1 MTCVLFPKM
10 DQVFSLKK
18 EKKQLKK
25 PEKLRNFCQ
34 SRKVGI
40 ILTQVQFQV
49 LHRDLAARNVLV
61 TGADI
66 LKIAD
71 FGMTR
76 ECTKLSD
83 YYRPKVAV
91 SIVNYHLKCSE
102 KLK

>member
-1 MTCVLFPKM
+1 M
-10 DQVFSLKK
+10 
-18 EKKQLKK
+18 KK
-25 PEKLRNFCQ
+25 PEKLRKFCK

-91 SIVNYHLKCSE
+91 SIVNYHLECSE
-102 KLK
+102 KLQ